1 MPPSLLDEISPP
13 KHPVFG
19 PTELSRFKAWTIPI
33 CLYFSQ
39 KKWSPEGSQT
49 LFFFLSSWRL
59 STSLYRMRKK
69 KRSGLR
75 DVEEKKRIG
84 VWLVGASHKP
94 PSPHTHQTAQKCR
107 NENNKKKRYT
117 TFFVCVFFYWF
128 TLQQHVGLFIY
139 SKTTIG
145 FVPNMSPN
153 SPNRICFSSFLFVEN
168 FLFFVLKTIN
178 RNSVSDVFA

>member
-107 NENNKKKRYT
+107 NENNKKKKVYYI
-117 TFFVCVFFYWF
+117 FCVCILLLVYAPTACRAFHIFEDDHWF
-128 TLQQHVGLFIY
+128 CAKHVTKLSKQNLF
-139 SKTTIG
+139 
-145 FVPNMSPN
+145 
-153 SPNRICFSSFLFVEN
+153 FLFPFCRE
-168 FLFFVLKTIN
+168 F
-178 RNSVSDVFA
+178 SVFCFKDNK